1 MVLID
6 PVSVA
11 AVDMAAVV
19 LLDDKAAFAWLLA
32 LAALGGSLLGLPM
45 LSLFYLLLLEV
56 VQPRAPP
63 HFARLRQ
70 WLSRLRGQC
79 AHGLL
84 PSP

>member
-11 AVDMAAVV
+11 AVDIAAVV
-19 LLDDKAAFAWLLA
+19 LL
-32 LAALGGSLLGLPM
+32 ALGGSLLGLLMLSLPM

-63 HFARLRQ
+63 HLARLRQ

-79 AHGLL
+79 ALDLL